1 MSKEPKLD
9 INAINMFI
17 ASISKQ
23 VLAGENLNML
33 QYVTDRI
40 SSTFIKK
47 TNISSV

>member
-23 VLAGENLNML
+23 VLAKRKFK
-33 QYVTDRI
+33 YVTVCYR
-40 SSTFIKK
+40 S
-47 TNISSV
+47 NQ